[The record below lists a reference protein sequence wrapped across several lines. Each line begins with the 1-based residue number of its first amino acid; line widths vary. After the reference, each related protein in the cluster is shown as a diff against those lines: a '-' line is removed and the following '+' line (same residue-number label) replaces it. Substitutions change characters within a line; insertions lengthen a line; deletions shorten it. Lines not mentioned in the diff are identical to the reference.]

1 MEKIKFKRTKKE
13 LEKRHI
19 YMHRLA
25 NSKNCK
31 IDWKNEKLYYSLY
44 VEDKDTGVRD
54 EEIVLA
60 RGIPA
65 TERIHSFYDIIEKKL
80 EMH

>member
-1 MEKIKFKRTKKE
+1 MEKIIFKRTKKG

-25 NSKNCK
+25 NSKNCR
-31 IDWKNEKLYYSLY
+31 IDWENESLYYNLY
-44 VEDKDTGVRD
+44 IEDQTTGIRD
-54 EEIVLA
+54 EETVLA
-60 RGIPA
+60 SGIPA